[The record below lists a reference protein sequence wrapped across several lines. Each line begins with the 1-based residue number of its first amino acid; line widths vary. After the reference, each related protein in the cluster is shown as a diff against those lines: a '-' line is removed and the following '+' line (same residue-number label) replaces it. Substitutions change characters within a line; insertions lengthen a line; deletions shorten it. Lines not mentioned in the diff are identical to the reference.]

1 MQKSSAGLEETNST
15 MLFTTGMTY
24 KGGSELCDGECL
36 VQG

>member
-15 MLFTTGMTY
+15 MLFTMTY